1 MKSLS
6 LVFRRSDNSITPIR
20 GPFGKVEG
28 VRAQG
33 DAMRKYNRLD
43 FAKLLGFDTVAAK
56 LFEELDFQD
65 QIIAARLGAKI
76 GVEPRAE
83 PQNKVDLRK
92 LFGFASVSAEL
103 GDNVDFQADVIE
115 AKLGAKVGTEAW
127 VACEDVAAHES
138 GEGNA

>member
-1 MKSLS
+1 
-6 LVFRRSDNSITPIR
+6 
-20 GPFGKVEG
+20 
-28 VRAQG
+28 
-33 DAMRKYNRLD
+33 MRKYKQLD
-43 FAKLLGFDTVAAK
+43 SA
-56 LFEELDFQD
+56 
-65 QIIAARLGAKI
+65 
-76 GVEPRAE
+76 
-83 PQNKVDLRK
+83 K